1 VRTAGKDTLF
11 AAVTDRQNSLT
22 AVMDVA
28 TNKIEKFSYK
38 PWGMRRNASNW
49 TTNVTM
55 DVAGRF
61 SRGYCMHEHLP
72 ELGLID
78 MGGRMYNARTNQFL
92 SPDPYVQSPGSWLSH
107 NRFAYCMQNPVWRTD
122 PSGEFSNYYLGLMFD
137 YAEMMANIYLGIQQM
152 LESVAI
158 SIQTTVASAQSAAT
172 GAASS
177 TAYGYAFSYNPVD
190 YSYNPSVVNNVYAA
204 ISQNTQNAVASA
216 KNAVA
221 SFGGTMAAVVGNTTN
236 GIGGTANPMIDQGG
250 SVGLTSK
257 SRSFNYYKPQ
267 ERYKGNG
274 FYGNQYVKTY
284 QLKHLGSV
292 AKKVG
297 GVGTAISTTANLI
310 DGVYKDGSDF
320 FGENT
325 QRAAV
330 KSFGSWAGAT
340 AGARLGIMAGSYL
353 PPYGPII
360 GGFVGGVA
368 GGLGGEWLFENA
380 YNLKP

>member
-1 VRTAGKDTLF
+1 MV
-11 AAVTDRQNSLT
+11 SS
-22 AVMDVA
+22 
-28 TNKIEKFSYK
+28 NKYI
-38 PWGMRRNASNW
+38 
-49 TTNVTM
+49 
-55 DVAGRF
+55 RF
-61 SRGYCMHEHLP
+61 SC
-72 ELGLID
+72 
-78 MGGRMYNARTNQFL
+78 T
-92 SPDPYVQSPGSWLSH
+92 S
-107 NRFAYCMQNPVWRTD
+107 
-122 PSGEFSNYYLGLMFD
+122 
-137 YAEMMANIYLGIQQM
+137 
-152 LESVAI
+152 
-158 SIQTTVASAQSAAT
+158 
-172 GAASS
+172 
-177 TAYGYAFSYNPVD
+177 SYNPT
-190 YSYNPSVVNNVYAA
+190 VVNNVYAA

-221 SFGGTMAAVVGNTTN
+221 SVGGTMAAVVGNTTN

-292 AKKVG
+292 VKKIG
-297 GVGTAISTTANLI
+297 GVGTGVSTTLNLI
-310 DGVYKDGSDF
+310 DGIYRDGDDY

-360 GGFVGGVA
+360 GGFAGGVA
-368 GGLGGEWLFENA
+368 GGIGGEYLFENA
-380 YNLKP
+380 YNLIP